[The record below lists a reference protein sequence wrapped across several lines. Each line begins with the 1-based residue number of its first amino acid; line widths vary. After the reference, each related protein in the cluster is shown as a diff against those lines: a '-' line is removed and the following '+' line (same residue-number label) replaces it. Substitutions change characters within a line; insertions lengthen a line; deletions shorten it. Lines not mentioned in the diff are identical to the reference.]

1 MTKNTAETQQQ
12 QAQNEFLKMLKMEL
26 QVMNLQADMLKL
38 KAKMVEDDLK
48 K

>member
-1 MTKNTAETQQQ
+1 MTENTAQTQQQ
-12 QAQNEFLKMLKMEL
+12 QAQNEFLKMIKIEM
-26 QVMNLQADMLKL
+26 QMMNLQADMLKL